1 MRSKIRSNDTVK
13 ARILKACANGASG
26 TSISNKASP
35 NTMKVISYLSL
46 IDEGL
51 IEVNSAGAG
60 VVHRTTSKGLDLME
74 KLERFHAETNELT
87 SRI

>member
-1 MRSKIRSNDTVK
+1 MVK

-26 TSISNKASP
+26 TSISHKASP
-35 NTMKVISYLSL
+35 NTMKVISYLTL

-60 VVHRTTSKGLDLME
+60 VVHRTTPKGLDLMQT
-74 KLERFHAETNELT
+74 LERFHEEAHELT

>member
-26 TSISNKASP
+26 TSIGHKATP
-35 NTMKVISYLSL
+35 NTMKVISYLTL

-87 SRI
+87 ARV

>member
-1 MRSKIRSNDTVK
+1 MVK

-26 TSISNKASP
+26 TSIGHQASP

-51 IEVNSAGAG
+51 IEVNSAGSR
-60 VVHRTTSKGLDLME
+60 VVHRTTSKGFDMME
-74 KLERFHAETNELT
+74 KLERFHVETNKQNT
-87 SRI
+87 RI

>member
-1 MRSKIRSNDTVK
+1 MRSKIRSNDMVK

-26 TSISNKASP
+26 TSIGHQASP

-51 IEVNSAGAG
+51 IEVNSAGSR
-60 VVHRTTSKGLDLME
+60 VVHRTTSKGLDMME
-74 KLERFHAETNELT
+74 KLECFHVETNKQNT
-87 SRI
+87 RI

>member
-13 ARILKACANGASG
+13 ARILKACANGARG
-26 TSISNKASP
+26 TSIGHKASP

-51 IEVNSAGAG
+51 IEVNSASSG
-60 VVHRTTSKGLDLME
+60 VVHRTTSKGLDLIE
-74 KLERFHAETNELT
+74 KLERFNAETNKQNT
-87 SRI
+87 RI